1 MDKFVLLDQDRMGA
15 WDAFVNSHP
24 AGCLYHT
31 SAWRRV
37 IETAYDQEPLY
48 FALQDESDHVIAG
61 LPVFLV
67 RSRLT
72 GTRFSTLPCAQS
84 CNPLVAMERHY
95 QALKQGILEYMA
107 GVGINMWEMKT
118 TDAFRFE
125 SNTTAA
131 PERYIHHLLRID
143 RPADDLF
150 HALDKSNIQRAI
162 GKANRCGLVLR
173 QCDSREEVEP
183 FIRLYSQMRR
193 EKGLLPQP
201 GRFFRA
207 LWDILG
213 QEKRIEIHYADYNG
227 QPISAIM
234 LLKYKDTV
242 VYEYG
247 ATEAG
252 YHRLS
257 PSPFLLW
264 QAILHASGEGYRIF
278 DFGRTDISERGLVQ
292 FKDRWGARQM
302 KLPYYEMPHSAAVN
316 SLRRARMAKALMAFA
331 MRALPPSLCKA
342 ASSLMYKHLV

>member
-1 MDKFVLLDQDRMGA
+1 MERFVLLDDDRMA
-15 WDAFVNSHP
+15 DWDAFVNSHP

-31 SAWRRV
+31 SGWRSV
-37 IETAYDQEPLY
+37 IKTAYGHEPLY
-48 FALQDESDHVIAG
+48 FALQDESDHIIAG

-72 GTRFSTLPCAQS
+72 GTRLSTLPCAQS
-84 CNPLVAMERHY
+84 CNPLVGMERHY

-107 GVGINMWEMKT
+107 GARIDTWEMKT
-118 TDAFRFE
+118 TEAFQFE
-125 SNTTAA
+125 KEETAA
-131 PERYIHHLLRID
+131 PARYLHHVLRID
-143 RPADDLF
+143 RPAGDLF
-150 HALDKSNIQRAI
+150 GALDKSNIQRAI
-162 GKANRCGLVLR
+162 GKAQRSGLVPRL
-173 QCDSREEVEP
+173 CDSQEEVEP
-183 FIRLYSQMRR
+183 FIRLCAQMRR

-213 QEKRIEIHYADYNG
+213 REQRIEIRYADYQG
-227 QPISAIM
+227 EPISAIM

-247 ATEAG
+247 ATEPG

-264 QAILHASGEGYRIF
+264 EAILQASGEGYRTF

-292 FKDRWGARQM
+292 FKDRWGAQQM
-302 KLPYYEMPHSAAVN
+302 KLSYYEMPQRAGVN
-316 SLRRARMAKALMAFA
+316 SLRRDGRAKALMAFA
-331 MRALPPSLCKA
+331 MRALPPSLCNA
-342 ASSLMYKHLV
+342 ASTLLYKHLV